1 MLTQLGQDIE
11 IEPYLGSGSFG
22 DVWGPAA
29 PVRALVDERRRR
41 VRSASGTEV
50 ISEATIRVQLTV
62 TCPVGSRVTLPDG
75 RTAIAITNARHDGGR
90 LRVPS
95 HLEVALT

>member
-1 MLTQLGQDIE
+1 MLTQLGQDVT

-22 DVWGPAA
+22 PVWGP
-29 PVRALVDERRRR
+29 PVTVRALVDNRRRR

-50 ISEATIRVQLTV
+50 ISESTIRVQLTV

-75 RTAIAITNARHDGGR
+75 RTGVAITNARHDGGTV
-90 LRVPS
+90 RVPS